1 MSKRKTLLT
10 IKENEDYLSSLTTLE
25 HLDVASI
32 REDNNELLSL
42 PTTLTISDLPVNSD
56 DITEICQLKE

>member
-1 MSKRKTLLT
+1 MSKRKTILI
-10 IKENEDYLSSLTTLE
+10 IKANEEYLSSSTTLE
-25 HLDVASI
+25 RLDVASI

-42 PTTLTISDLPVNSD
+42 PTTLTISDLLVNSD

>member
-10 IKENEDYLSSLTTLE
+10 IKANEEYLSSLTTLE
-25 HLDVASI
+25 HLDFASI

-56 DITEICQLKE
+56 DITETCQLKE

>member
-10 IKENEDYLSSLTTLE
+10 IKANEEYLSSLTTLE
-25 HLDVASI
+25 RLDVASI

>member
-10 IKENEDYLSSLTTLE
+10 IKANEEYLSSLTTLE
-25 HLDVASI
+25 RLDVASI

-56 DITEICQLKE
+56 DITEICQIKE

>member
-10 IKENEDYLSSLTTLE
+10 IKANEEYLSSLTTLE
-25 HLDVASI
+25 RLDVASI
-32 REDNNELLSL
+32 REDSNELLSL

-56 DITEICQLKE
+56 DITEICQIKE

>member
-10 IKENEDYLSSLTTLE
+10 IKANEEYLSSLTTLE
-25 HLDVASI
+25 RLDVASI

-56 DITEICQLKE
+56 HITEICQVKA